1 MNGQSSQMADLER
14 ALRALAEDDCHVQ
27 APPHVQASVMQTWDA
42 LLPRGQH
49 RHRRSPSRRAV
60 LLAIGSIAAAVAVVV
75 VMYRAPLAP
84 SRPEPVLA
92 RAVDKLRIVPNV
104 RPADADPP
112 AEAHRLRPRR
122 PRPRGETAAPRYG
135 PGMVLVADPILDA
148 SAASIVRI
156 RVRRTALMT
165 LGIPLVEADDRGSVD
180 LEMLV
185 GEDGVA
191 RTIRRV
197 VPVVTRQE

>member
-1 MNGQSSQMADLER
+1 
-14 ALRALAEDDCHVQ
+14 
-27 APPHVQASVMQTWDA
+27 
-42 LLPRGQH
+42 
-49 RHRRSPSRRAV
+49 
-60 LLAIGSIAAAVAVVV
+60 
-75 VMYRAPLAP
+75 MYRAPLAP

-104 RPADADPP
+104 RPADADSP
-112 AEAHRLRPRR
+112 AEAHRLRPATTTPVGRDGGAMGR
-122 PRPRGETAAPRYG
+122 VWSSWRIPS
-135 PGMVLVADPILDA
+135 A

-180 LEMLV
+180 LEMFV

-197 VPVVTRQE
+197 VPVVSRQE